1 MGARAVELTFVKE
14 KLLQLLVLW
23 RLKMKAGFIGLGR
36 MGQAMARRLLDGGHD
51 LGVYN
56 RTADKLKPLI
66 GLGAKALDS
75 IKRAATY
82 GEAVFTMLAD
92 DAAVMEVASKPAG
105 LVESLP
111 KGGIHICAGTHS
123 VACIAGLKERHDK
136 AGQVLLATP
145 MLGRPEVVLS
155 GQAGMVLAGAK
166 ASVDRCRPLFDAIAR
181 RSFAGGTDPIAAA
194 AIKIANNFVLGCAI
208 EAMGEGFALV
218 RKYDVAP
225 EVFLD
230 VMTDGLFACSAY
242 KVYGKI
248 ITEQRYQPAG
258 QRAVL
263 GLKDANLALAA
274 GEAVGVPLPSGNVWR
289 DRLVGALA
297 HGEGEHDWAVMAKD
311 QARASGLD

>member
-1 MGARAVELTFVKE
+1 
-14 KLLQLLVLW
+14 
-23 RLKMKAGFIGLGR
+23 MKAGFIGLGR

-51 LGVYN
+51 LGLYN
-56 RTADKLKPLI
+56 RTAEKLKPLT

-75 IKRAATY
+75 IGAAATY

-92 DAAVMEVASKPAG
+92 DAAVIEVANKPGG
-105 LVESLP
+105 LLQSLP
-111 KGGIHICAGTHS
+111 PGGIHICAGIHS
-123 VACIAGLKERHDK
+123 VACIAELKERHSN
-136 AGQVLLATP
+136 AGQILLATP
-145 MLGRPEVVLS
+145 MLGRPEVVQS
-155 GQAGMVLAGAK
+155 GQAGMVLAGPK
-166 ASVDRCRPLFDAIAR
+166 SSLDRCRPLFDAIAR
-181 RSFAGGTDPIAAA
+181 RTFEGGADPIAAA

-218 RKYDVAP
+218 RKYDVAA

-242 KVYGKI
+242 KVYGKLI
-248 ITEQRYQPAG
+248 AEQRYLPAG

-274 GEAVGVPLPSGNVWR
+274 GEAVGVPLPSGDVWR

-311 QARASGLD
+311 QARASGLE

>member
-1 MGARAVELTFVKE
+1 
-14 KLLQLLVLW
+14 
-23 RLKMKAGFIGLGR
+23 MKAGFIGLGR

-56 RTADKLKPLI
+56 RTADKLNPLV

-75 IKRAATY
+75 IKAAANY

-92 DAAVMEVASKPAG
+92 DAAVMDVASKPAG

-111 KGGIHICAGTHS
+111 RGGIHICAGTHS
-123 VACIAGLKERHDK
+123 VACFAELKDRHDK

-145 MLGRPEVVLS
+145 MLGRPEVVAS
-155 GQAGMVLAGAK
+155 GQAGMVLAGVK
-166 ASVDRCRPLFDAIAR
+166 ASVDRCRALFDAIAR
-181 RSFAGGTDPIAAA
+181 RTFEGGPDPIAAA

-218 RKYDVAP
+218 RKYEVAP
-225 EVFLD
+225 QVFLD

-248 ITEQRYQPAG
+248 IAEQRYQPAG

-263 GLKDANLALAA
+263 GLKDANLALTA

-289 DRLVGALA
+289 DRLVGAVA

>member
-1 MGARAVELTFVKE
+1 
-14 KLLQLLVLW
+14 
-23 RLKMKAGFIGLGR
+23 MKAGFIGLGR

-51 LGVYN
+51 LGIYN
-56 RTADKLKPLI
+56 RTAEKLKPLI

-75 IKRAATY
+75 IKAAATY

-92 DAAVMEVASKPAG
+92 DDAVMEVAIKPAG

-111 KGGIHICAGTHS
+111 RGGIHICAGTHS
-123 VACIAGLKERHDK
+123 VACIAELKERHGK
-136 AGQVLLATP
+136 AGQILLATP
-145 MLGRPEVVLS
+145 MLGRPEIVLS

-166 ASVDRCRPLFDAIAR
+166 PSLDRCRPLFAAIAR
-181 RSFAGGTDPIAAA
+181 RTFDGGPNAVAAA

-218 RKYDVAP
+218 RKYDVTP
-225 EVFLD
+225 DVFLD

-248 ITEQRYQPAG
+248 IAEQRYQPAG

-311 QARASGLD
+311 QARVSGLE

>member
-1 MGARAVELTFVKE
+1 
-14 KLLQLLVLW
+14 
-23 RLKMKAGFIGLGR
+23 MKAGFIGLGR

-51 LGVYN
+51 LGIYN
-56 RTADKLKPLI
+56 RTAEKLKPLI

-75 IKRAATY
+75 IKAAATY

-92 DAAVMEVASKPAG
+92 DDAVMEVAIKPAG

-111 KGGIHICAGTHS
+111 RGGIHICAGTHS
-123 VACIAGLKERHDK
+123 VACIAELKERHGK
-136 AGQVLLATP
+136 AGQILLATP
-145 MLGRPEVVLS
+145 MLGRPEIVLS

-166 ASVDRCRPLFDAIAR
+166 PSLDRCRPLFAAIAR
-181 RSFAGGTDPIAAA
+181 RTFDGGPNAVAAA

-208 EAMGEGFALV
+208 EGMGEGFALV
-218 RKYDVAP
+218 RKYDVTP
-225 EVFLD
+225 DVFLD

-248 ITEQRYQPAG
+248 IAEQRYQPAG

-311 QARASGLD
+311 QARASGLE